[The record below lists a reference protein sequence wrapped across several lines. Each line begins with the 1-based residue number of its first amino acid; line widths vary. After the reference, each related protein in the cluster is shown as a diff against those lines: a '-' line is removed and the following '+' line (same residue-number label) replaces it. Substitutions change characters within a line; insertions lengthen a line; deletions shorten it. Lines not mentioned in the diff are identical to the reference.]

1 MSNRRGTAIIIA
13 TIIII
18 NIMLI
23 KKKSVKSVKI

>member
-13 TIIII
+13 TII